1 MPSTPPYILE
11 DRTGINSASDFD
23 DLYDRIFFR
32 VARPPQRT
40 TTMFYSMNIR
50 GSRHRDSLPFTR
62 QPIAKLEFAPDE
74 SLGTVFFIQQRNREL
89 TIPMNRYLRKT
100 SIFGGY
106 VIFLNDSPI
115 LSNLGL
121 AKVPAEKIYG
131 F

>member
-23 DLYDRIFFR
+23 DLYDRIFYR
-32 VARPPQRT
+32 VARPPQQT
-40 TTMFYSMNIR
+40 TTMFYSMNRR
-50 GSRHRDSLPFTR
+50 GSRHRDSLPFTQ
-62 QPIAKLEFAPDE
+62 QPIAKLVFASDE
-74 SLGTVFFIQQRNREL
+74 SLGNVSFVQQRNQVS
-89 TIPMNRYLRKT
+89 TIPMNRYLRKV

-106 VIFLNDSPI
+106 VTSLLTPI
-115 LSNLGL
+115 LSNLEL